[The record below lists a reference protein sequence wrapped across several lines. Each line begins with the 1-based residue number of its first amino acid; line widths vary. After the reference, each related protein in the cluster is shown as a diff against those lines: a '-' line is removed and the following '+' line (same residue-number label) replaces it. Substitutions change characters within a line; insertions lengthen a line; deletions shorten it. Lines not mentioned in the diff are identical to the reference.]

1 MLQTKYRLAILDD
14 HPVVLQGL
22 VNVLSGEAAFDIA
35 GTFTSTRDFLQFFST
50 NIIHVVLLDIILPD
64 GNGIDLCKEIKKTA
78 PDTIVLALSNHDER
92 SAIMKMLEN
101 GASGYLLKNASIE
114 ELVGCIHDALRH
126 QIVFSNAIKEIIA
139 RPELK
144 NTKEAAVLTARE
156 KEILQL
162 IASGITTRRIA
173 EMLFL
178 SKFTVENHRKNLLQ
192 KFQVK
197 NVAGLISAASHQGL
211 LS

>member
-22 VNVLSGEAAFDIA
+22 VNVLSGDADFDIA
-35 GTFTSTRDFLQFFST
+35 GAFTSARDFLQFFST
-50 NIIHVVLLDIILPD
+50 NKVHVVLLDIILPD
-64 GNGIDLCKEIKKTA
+64 GNGMDLCKEIKKTA

-114 ELVGCIHDALRH
+114 ELVGCIHDALQH

>member
-22 VNVLSGEAAFDIA
+22 VNVLSGDAAFDIA
-35 GTFTSTRDFLQFFST
+35 GAFTSARDFLQFFST
-50 NIIHVVLLDIILPD
+50 NKVHVVLLDIILPD
-64 GNGIDLCKEIKKTA
+64 GNGMDLCKEIKKTA

-114 ELVGCIHDALRH
+114 ELVRCIHDALKH
-126 QIVFSNAIKEIIA
+126 QIVFSHAIKEIIA

-144 NTKEAAVLTARE
+144 NTKEATVLTARE

>member
-1 MLQTKYRLAILDD
+1 MLQPKYKLAILDD

-22 VNVLSGEAAFDIA
+22 VNVLSGEEAFEIA
-35 GTFTSTRDFLQFFST
+35 GTFTNTREFLQFF
-50 NIIHVVLLDIILPD
+50 NANPVHVVLLDIILPD
-64 GNGIDLCKEIKKTA
+64 GNGMDLCKEIKTTA
-78 PDTIVLALSNHDER
+78 PNTIVLALSNHDQR

-101 GASGYLLKNASIE
+101 GASGYLLKNASVE
-114 ELVGCIHDALRH
+114 ELVRCIHDALQH
-126 QIVFSNAIKEIIA
+126 QIVFSDAVKEIIA
-139 RPELK
+139 RPGLK
-144 NTKEAAVLTARE
+144 NTKDAPVLTARE
-156 KEILQL
+156 LEILKL

-197 NVAGLISAASHQGL
+197 NVAGLISAASHQGML
-211 LS
+211 

>member
-1 MLQTKYRLAILDD
+1 MLQPKYKLAILDD
-14 HPVVLQGL
+14 HPVVVQGL
-22 VNVLSGEAAFDIA
+22 VNVLSGEEAFEIA
-35 GTFTSTRDFLQFFST
+35 GTFTNARDFLQFF
-50 NIIHVVLLDIILPD
+50 NANKVHVVLLDIILPD
-64 GNGIDLCKEIKKTA
+64 GNGMDLCKEIKRTA
-78 PDTIVLALSNHDER
+78 PDTIVLALSNHDQR

-101 GASGYLLKNASIE
+101 GASGYLLKNASVE
-114 ELVGCIHDALRH
+114 ELIRCIHAALQH
-126 QIVFSNAIKEIIA
+126 QIVFSDAIKEIIA
-139 RPELK
+139 RPGLK
-144 NTKEAAVLTARE
+144 DSKEAPVLTARE
-156 KEILQL
+156 QEILKL

-211 LS
+211 L